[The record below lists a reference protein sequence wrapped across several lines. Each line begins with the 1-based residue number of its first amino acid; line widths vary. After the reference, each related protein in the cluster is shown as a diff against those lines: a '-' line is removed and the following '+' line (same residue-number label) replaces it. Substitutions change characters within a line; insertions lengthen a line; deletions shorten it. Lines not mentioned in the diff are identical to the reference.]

1 MSVRDPGHEA
11 NVALLREVVVKLGA
25 LADSL
30 VFVGGCAT
38 GLLVTAV
45 RAQAVRATV
54 DVDTVARIETIGD
67 YHAIERRL
75 EQQGF
80 ARDHSPDAPICRWVA
95 GRLHLDVMPSN
106 PRVLG
111 FSNRWYPLAIETAQP
126 YALPDACSI
135 RLVTAPIFVATKLEA
150 FRDRGR
156 GDFVASHDLED
167 IVTVIDGR
175 AELIGEVASA
185 PDALRTYLRDVLG
198 PLVTNDRFLIA
209 LAGHLPGDGA
219 SQGRLP
225 LVIERFRK
233 LAIG

>member
-45 RAQAVRATV
+45 RAQAVRVTV
-54 DVDTVARIETIGD
+54 DVDTVAQIETIGD

-185 PDALRTYLRDVLG
+185 PDALRTYLRDVLACTMHEG
-198 PLVTNDRFLIA
+198 LDLH
-209 LAGHLPGDGA
+209 GHAYKFGDVGA
-219 SQGRLP
+219 
-225 LVIERFRK
+225 
-233 LAIG
+233 

>member
-45 RAQAVRATV
+45 RAQAVRVTV

-106 PRVLG
+106 PHVLG

-126 YALPDACSI
+126 YALTDACSI

-198 PLVTNDRFLIA
+198 PLVTNDRFLTA